1 MFYIGNVSNWFNEII
16 QNIQLKQL
24 SVKDSNF
31 MLVLFSSFDFEIV
44 DFFKRYKSQISSYS
58 GKNFHIFTPIVY
70 QENTI
75 PDEEW
80 RRLRDEF
87 NEMGIRISNRP
98 SVILF
103 NIKEENNNRKFT
115 PNIYG
120 AYNLNYSENFNYLI
134 QDIID
139 FCIRKNGSDIQ
150 LSFELE
156 KLFMSPNIVRE
167 YSIKKYSIMDRISE
181 ELEMPKLFLSHS
193 SADKIFVRKLSE
205 SLIKNEIKVWIDE
218 NEILVGDSIKNK
230 LEDAISDTDYLLFVI
245 SNNSVKS
252 DWVKYELHSF
262 LNKYNSERLLPIVL
276 DDSFKK
282 IPDVLNKIKSL
293 KYLDFSNKSN
303 WNKNVEEIVKKVRGG

>member
-139 FCIRKNGSDIQ
+139 LCIRKNGSDIQ

-167 YSIKKYSIMDRISE
+167 YSIKNIQ
-181 ELEMPKLFLSHS
+181 L
-193 SADKIFVRKLSE
+193 
-205 SLIKNEIKVWIDE
+205 WIE
-218 NEILVGDSIKNK
+218 YPRNLRCPN
-230 LEDAISDTDYLLFVI
+230 YF
-245 SNNSVKS
+245 
-252 DWVKYELHSF
+252 
-262 LNKYNSERLLPIVL
+262 
-276 DDSFKK
+276 
-282 IPDVLNKIKSL
+282 
-293 KYLDFSNKSN
+293 
-303 WNKNVEEIVKKVRGG
+303 

>member
-1 MFYIGNVSNWFNEII
+1 
-16 QNIQLKQL
+16 
-24 SVKDSNF
+24 
-31 MLVLFSSFDFEIV
+31 
-44 DFFKRYKSQISSYS
+44 
-58 GKNFHIFTPIVY
+58 
-70 QENTI
+70 
-75 PDEEW
+75 
-80 RRLRDEF
+80 
-87 NEMGIRISNRP
+87 
-98 SVILF
+98 
-103 NIKEENNNRKFT
+103 
-115 PNIYG
+115 
-120 AYNLNYSENFNYLI
+120 
-134 QDIID
+134 
-139 FCIRKNGSDIQ
+139 
-150 LSFELE
+150 
-156 KLFMSPNIVRE
+156 
-167 YSIKKYSIMDRISE
+167 MDRISE